1 MCEGCG
7 YWHGDY
13 HRDRIGRSVEKIEAD
28 ITHAESILTI
38 REHYKAVSEGYPQR
52 TAAIRCGLELDRET
66 LELVKLRIA
75 EHESGKTSVRGSRNS
90 KSEIKNGR
98 RRR

>member
-13 HRDRIGRSVEKIEAD
+13 HRDMIGRSVEKIEAD

-38 REHYKAVSEGYPQR
+38 RKHYSATAEGYSIR
-52 TAAIRCGLELDRET
+52 TRQIMRGLELDRET
-66 LELVKLRIA
+66 LAEVKRRIA
-75 EHESGKTSVRGSRNS
+75 EHEQGKTGNRRSGNR
-90 KSEIKNGR
+90 KSQVKNR
-98 RRR
+98 RRDS